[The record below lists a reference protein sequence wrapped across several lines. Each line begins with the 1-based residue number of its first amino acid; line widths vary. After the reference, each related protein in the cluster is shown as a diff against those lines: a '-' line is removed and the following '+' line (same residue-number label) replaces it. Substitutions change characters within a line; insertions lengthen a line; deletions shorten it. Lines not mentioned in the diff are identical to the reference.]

1 MGCGKT
7 HLLIAQY
14 RALTEAGFYSS
25 ILVREVDLIRDLQSS
40 QYHFGEPGSPYPQTP
55 RFSLERMQDRDYTH
69 IFLDDLGK
77 TPVTR
82 DRAYQLFALFDLIY
96 LRKWGLTATSN
107 YSLTDLM
114 SRWHEEYA
122 QMIVRRLQDVC
133 QPIYMFEEG

>member
-1 MGCGKT
+1 
-7 HLLIAQY
+7 
-14 RALTEAGFYSS
+14 
-25 ILVREVDLIRDLQSS
+25 
-40 QYHFGEPGSPYPQTP
+40 
-55 RFSLERMQDRDYTH
+55 MQDRDYTH